1 MGQPNLRKINSLL
14 ERKFKGR
21 VSARE
26 KDDCVVLEGRLS
38 DWQDVVEVGK
48 IAAKFGFKGVVNL
61 IECEG
66 LEKDKPSRPNF
77 RDAKL
82 DRVEVDVLIVGAGIV
97 GCCVARELS
106 KWKLKVLVVDKES
119 DIAKHQS
126 SRNAGMLHPPIAP
139 KPGSK
144 KAIYNKRGLDL
155 IPKLSRE
162 LDFPVKMNG
171 LSILTDTWL
180 AVLAY
185 PLVRLRGKKNGVEKI
200 ELMNRSKLKSFE
212 PNIFDGFSWAY
223 VIPVSG
229 IVDPFKMTLAFAENA
244 VQNGVNFSFE
254 TFLERMDVEENR
266 IICVH
271 TNRGRIFPKVVVNAA
286 GLWADYVAELAN
298 DRFFTIHPRKGEM
311 AIIDKKKANLL
322 KMTLSKPALSQAMSV
337 TKGGGLIPTVH
348 GNLLLGPTAKEVP
361 YKEDYSTSEEGLNEL
376 IEKHMVLLK
385 DLSKS
390 DIITYFAGTRAA
402 TYEEDFIVEK
412 SSKIENLVHAA
423 GIQSPGLTSAPAI
436 AEDVARFCI
445 ETLSKKVK
453 IVPNERFNPYRI
465 ASPQFSQLSIEKKQ
479 KLIAENPNYGVVV
492 CRCEIVTKQEV
503 INALNGPLPAKNL
516 DGIKWRTRCGMG
528 RCQGGF
534 CTPNIVEILGE
545 LGVDPL
551 LLRKNGEGSNLFVA
565 QTRGDAR

>member
-1 MGQPNLRKINSLL
+1 MDQPDLRKLNSLFK
-14 ERKFKGR
+14 RKFRGKVVASERDG
-21 VSARE
+21 
-26 KDDCVVLEGRLS
+26 CVFLEGQLS
-38 DWQDVVEVGK
+38 DWQDIVEAGR
-48 IAAKFGFKGVVNL
+48 IAAKFGSKGVVNL
-61 IECEG
+61 IECQG
-66 LEKDKPSRPNF
+66 LEKDKPSRPDF

-82 DRVEVDVLIVGAGIV
+82 DSAQIDVLVIGAGIV

-119 DIAKHQS
+119 DVARHQS

-155 IPKLSRE
+155 IPRLSRE
-162 LDFPVKMNG
+162 LGFPAKMNG
-171 LSILTDTWL
+171 LSILADTWL
-180 AVLAY
+180 AVLAC
-185 PLVRLRGKKNGVEKI
+185 PLVRLRAKKNGVEKI
-200 ELMNRSKLKSFE
+200 ELLSKSKLKKLE

-223 VIPVSG
+223 VIPTSG

-254 TFLERMDVEENR
+254 TFVERMDVEENR
-266 IICVH
+266 IICIH

-298 DRFFTIHPRKGEM
+298 DRFFTIHPRKGEI

-361 YKEDYSTSEEGLNEL
+361 HREDYSTSEEGLNEL

-385 DLSKS
+385 GLSTS

-436 AEDVARFCI
+436 AEDVTKFCI
-445 ETLSKKVK
+445 EMLSKKMK
-453 IVPNERFNPYRI
+453 IVPNERFNPHRI
-465 ASPQFSQLSIEKKQ
+465 ASPQFNELSIEEKQ
-479 KLIAENPNYGVVV
+479 KPIAENPNYGVVV
-492 CRCEIVTKQEV
+492 CRCEVVTKQEV
-503 INALNGPLPAKNL
+503 INALSSPLPARNL

-565 QTRGDAR
+565 RTRGDAR